1 MAAFD
6 TNRPLAPATAAGG
19 FLKPLTG
26 LYAALVAWNDARAT
40 RKALAQ
46 LNTHQ
51 LDDIGMIS
59 ADIDLF
65 VAKYR

>member
-6 TNRPLAPATAAGG
+6 TNRPIATASFGG
-19 FLKPLTG
+19 LFSIFS
-26 LYAALVAWNDARAT
+26 AAYGAFVGWYDARAT
-40 RKALAQ
+40 RRALKAL
-46 LNTHQ
+46 NTRQ
-51 LDDIGMIS
+51 LDDIGMVS

>member
-1 MAAFD
+1 M
-6 TNRPLAPATAAGG
+6 
-19 FLKPLTG
+19 KPLTG

>member
-6 TNRPLAPATAAGG
+6 TNRPIATANSGCLGSTFSAAYGAGVG
-19 FLKPLTG
+19 
-26 LYAALVAWNDARAT
+26 WSEARAT
-40 RKALAQ
+40 RRALKS
-46 LNTHQ
+46 LTTRQ
-51 LDDIGMIS
+51 LDDIGMVS